1 MSMPTPDFW
10 WSAVTGPQAFAKAVA
25 GVLLEGRMALAAVPD
40 DLPWRQSMR
49 SEILARIRE
58 GSASSDTY
66 IETVDAQE
74 DCPDP
79 ATIGTFLL
87 ERFGSRQVAGSWRP
101 RSGKSIQRYLADN
114 RVLAGK
120 ILWIKGIAPGQ
131 APAWTAFC
139 RGFGR
144 PSPETGLFVVECAES
159 VPDDARSCFAVV
171 DFARYVSGFDVQM
184 LAALGLARQEQPLPK
199 LWQRYAAATAAQ
211 LAGFDAE
218 LAEALLDPECTASAA
233 CWRSQDPLDMLA
245 RIADWPAFARRG
257 RGPGSRHALAHLRLG
272 RPDELAKRVWTAQIQ
287 VLFPIIEMQRTRL
300 VDHLRPQLEEA
311 LDRLRVEQFGARLDS
326 PDELEFGTLVYLLAL
341 RTPEGEREVY
351 VPDEALRETVHSL
364 RDARNLLA
372 HRHQRCTPA
381 QIDFILERESRA
393 LGLDWTP
400 LQPSQ
405 QGAAS

>member
-25 GVLLEGRMALAAVPD
+25 SVLLEGRMALAAVPD

-58 GSASSDTY
+58 GSASSGTY

-79 ATIGTFLL
+79 AAIGTFLL

-144 PSPETGLFVVECAES
+144 PAPETTGLFVVECAES

-171 DFARYVSGFDVQM
+171 DFASYVSGFDVQM
-184 LAALGLARQEQPLPK
+184 LAALGLARQERPLP
-199 LWQRYAAATAAQ
+199 
-211 LAGFDAE
+211 
-218 LAEALLDPECTASAA
+218 
-233 CWRSQDPLDMLA
+233 
-245 RIADWPAFARRG
+245 
-257 RGPGSRHALAHLRLG
+257 
-272 RPDELAKRVWTAQIQ
+272 
-287 VLFPIIEMQRTRL
+287 
-300 VDHLRPQLEEA
+300 
-311 LDRLRVEQFGARLDS
+311 
-326 PDELEFGTLVYLLAL
+326 
-341 RTPEGEREVY
+341 
-351 VPDEALRETVHSL
+351 
-364 RDARNLLA
+364 
-372 HRHQRCTPA
+372 
-381 QIDFILERESRA
+381 
-393 LGLDWTP
+393 
-400 LQPSQ
+400 
-405 QGAAS
+405 